1 MLLTYY
7 YLKKKKKT
15 KTKTKQNVYFFVVY
29 FYNKMDLKK
38 KNYVYTCI
46 LLSDAHEV
54 VLVMM
59 EAFILRISY
68 KYGIVL

>member
-7 YLKKKKKT
+7 YLKNKN
-15 KTKTKQNVYFFVVY
+15 KTKQNVYFFVVY
-29 FYNKMDLKK
+29 FYNKMDFFFL
-38 KNYVYTCI
+38 NYVYTCI